1 MKKIICLFILVFT
14 LCLTSCSKRTEFF
27 TKSELDNFGLSNLV
41 APDNSSNYYN
51 KSNNKMLFCYMNV
64 QNDDDVRNYVLDILE
79 MLDNTDIYKVY
90 GYAKA
95 DDMYKDNKKIYL
107 SKNID
112 DYLVD
117 DYDYSKNSVSYNA
130 YEIYYVL
137 DGDEYQN
144 QVFDLCITSYTEEEN
159 HLYLTGYNL
168 LISITKRNAS
178 NYTIVNE

>member
-1 MKKIICLFILVFT
+1 MKKVICLFILVFT

-27 TKSELDNFGLSNLV
+27 TKSELDSFGLSNLV

-64 QNDDDVRNYVLDILE
+64 QSDDDVRNYVLDILE

-90 GYAKA
+90 GHAKA

-112 DYLVD
+112 ELMVKSDNEDYRPRVI
-117 DYDYSKNSVSYNA
+117 K
-130 YEIYYVL
+130 
-137 DGDEYQN
+137 DE
-144 QVFDLCITSYTEEEN
+144 DLN
-159 HLYLTGYNL
+159 NV
-168 LISITKRNAS
+168 
-178 NYTIVNE
+178 TIIGEVVGIIRAI